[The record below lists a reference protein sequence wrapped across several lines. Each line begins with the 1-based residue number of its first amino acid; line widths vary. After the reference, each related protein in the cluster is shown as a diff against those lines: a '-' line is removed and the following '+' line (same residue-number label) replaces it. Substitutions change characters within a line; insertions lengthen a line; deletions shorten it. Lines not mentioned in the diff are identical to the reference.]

1 MGFISSGAPN
11 VTVLQLTEMVCSE
24 QSYDRLKFEARN
36 GGNLRSELIKC
47 VVSLINGFIH
57 VELYRQLLYSS
68 LLSGAIF
75 TDWNHTRE
83 WKASGKKS
91 FLQTE
96 ILSQQNRED

>member
-1 MGFISSGAPN
+1 MGYKQWHKMI
-11 VTVLQLTEMVCSE
+11 
-24 QSYDRLKFEARN
+24 
-36 GGNLRSELIKC
+36 LRT
-47 VVSLINGFIH
+47 
-57 VELYRQLLYSS
+57 YS
-68 LLSGAIF
+68 AIF